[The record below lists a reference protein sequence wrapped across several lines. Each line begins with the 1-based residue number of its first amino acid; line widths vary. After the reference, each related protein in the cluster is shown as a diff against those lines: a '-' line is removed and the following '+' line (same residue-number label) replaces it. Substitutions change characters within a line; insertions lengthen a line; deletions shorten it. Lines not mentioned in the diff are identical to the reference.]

1 MKQTQDP
8 GASAPASKLDRLFNR
23 DKFRRRTMKFYRVA
37 GPMVLAFF
45 AVSLLQTLG
54 LVGEMSEQTLPGW
67 LLTLYALLT
76 FGIALAS
83 PVLFVLATVGGMALK
98 SDWRFAAPL
107 WLFSGAAGLFLVT
120 VFFVR
125 DLPLPDQQQAWTIA
139 SALLLASA
147 AWATA
152 VGYRR

>member
-1 MKQTQDP
+1 MSQTQDP
-8 GASAPASKLDRLFNR
+8 GASVPASKLDRLFNR
-23 DKFRRRTMKFYRVA
+23 DKFRRRTMKVYRVA
-37 GPMVLAFF
+37 GPVVLAYF
-45 AVSLLQTLG
+45 AMLLLQSTGLLG
-54 LVGEMSEQTLPGW
+54 GLSAEDLPQW

-125 DLPLPDQQQAWTIA
+125 DLPLSDQQQAWTIA

-147 AWATA
+147 AWATV